1 MTASAPAAR
10 QKRRT
15 LIVGAAVCVM
25 ALIAVGVAVLFNRD
39 PAGGAQSAGQAV
51 RMYLEALARGDAQ
64 GALAMAKQRPPDTA
78 LLTEDFLRRQLQAAP
93 ITDIQILSPEDS
105 PQVRVRAKFGDE
117 ASEATLLVTPPQRGE
132 SWLIDHAA
140 IELRADG
147 GIAAPLLDS
156 MTMLGTPF
164 PRSGTA
170 YAFPGALDL
179 GSSNPYLSVKS
190 LLAQPTLLNGLTG
203 LAQINLMPQL
213 TLTEAGRADVQDALT
228 AALEQC
234 AKSKQLEPPGCP
246 QRVRADGL
254 VDGTVSWTAVQS
266 NGINVAEFGGP
277 SLDPT
282 TGTVRFVGMA
292 NFLGLTVKKATGG
305 TFSMPKLVVP
315 VMGTADLTQW
325 PPKITMG
332 IS

>member
-1 MTASAPAAR
+1 
-10 QKRRT
+10 
-15 LIVGAAVCVM
+15 
-25 ALIAVGVAVLFNRD
+25 
-39 PAGGAQSAGQAV
+39 
-51 RMYLEALARGDAQ
+51 
-64 GALAMAKQRPPDTA
+64 
-78 LLTEDFLRRQLQAAP
+78 
-93 ITDIQILSPEDS
+93 
-105 PQVRVRAKFGDE
+105 
-117 ASEATLLVTPPQRGE
+117 
-132 SWLIDHAA
+132 
-140 IELRADG
+140 
-147 GIAAPLLDS
+147 
-156 MTMLGTPF
+156 
-164 PRSGTA
+164 
-170 YAFPGALDL
+170 
-179 GSSNPYLSVKS
+179 
-190 LLAQPTLLNGLTG
+190 
-203 LAQINLMPQL
+203 MPQL